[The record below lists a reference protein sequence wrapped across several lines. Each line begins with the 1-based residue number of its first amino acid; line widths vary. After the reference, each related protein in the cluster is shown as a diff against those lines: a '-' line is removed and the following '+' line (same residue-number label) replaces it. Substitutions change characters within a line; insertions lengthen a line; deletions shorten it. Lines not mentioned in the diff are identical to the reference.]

1 VVQDPLLRDLERGEF
16 PDLDTSEDRV
26 LAERLALRLA
36 AGAAHRKLVLSWPRI
51 DAQQARARVPSFY
64 GLEVLRA
71 AEGTLPGFSELMR
84 RAEQVGAARIGWPAP
99 ADPAKAIDEAEHDL
113 SLLERAF
120 HAPDRDRRGTGHYLL
135 TTNPHLARALRTRAR
150 RWIKRW
156 TPADGLVE
164 PSADALAALAAHLPS
179 LRPFS
184 PTALQDY
191 AACPYRFLLR
201 AVHRL
206 SPREVPE
213 AIDEIDPLSR
223 GKLLHEVQFELLRE
237 LQQAGALPLSRGG
250 LDPARARLEVIL
262 QRVAARW
269 KDELSPAIPRIWD
282 DSIAGMGA
290 DLREWLHRLA
300 DEPEWVPW
308 RFELS
313 FGLPDLTEHDPH
325 STKEP
330 VALEEGLRLRGSI
343 DLVERRNDGGLRATD
358 YKSGKQRAHPGVV
371 IGGGTVLQPTLYA
384 LALQKLFP
392 DARVYGGRLYYC
404 TFAAG
409 FTPIE
414 VPLDELARSSVR
426 ELSKTLY
433 ESIAGGFLP
442 AAPNRGECKYCDFQP
457 VCGPSEELRVR
468 RKPTDRLQPLTK
480 LRGMP

>member
-1 VVQDPLLRDLERGEF
+1 
-16 PDLDTSEDRV
+16 
-26 LAERLALRLA
+26 
-36 AGAAHRKLVLSWPRI
+36 
-51 DAQQARARVPSFY
+51 
-64 GLEVLRA
+64 
-71 AEGTLPGFSELMR
+71 
-84 RAEQVGAARIGWPAP
+84 VGAARIGWPAP
-99 ADPAKAIDEAEHDL
+99 ADPSQAIDEAEHDL
-113 SLLERAF
+113 SLLQSAF

-135 TTNPHLARALRTRAR
+135 GTNPHLARALRARAR

-164 PSADALAALAAHLPS
+164 PTPEALAALAAHLPAV
-179 LRPFS
+179 RPFS

-191 AACPYRFLLR
+191 ASCPYRFLLR

-237 LQQAGALPLSRGG
+237 LQQAGALPLSADG
-250 LDPARARLEVIL
+250 LDHARARLEEIL

-269 KDELSPAIPRIWD
+269 RDELSPAIPRIWD

-290 DLREWLHRLA
+290 DLREWLRRLA
-300 DEPEWVPW
+300 DEPLWVPW

-330 VALEEGLRLRGSI
+330 VVLDEGLRLRGSI
-343 DLVERRNDGGLRATD
+343 DLVERRSDGGLRATD
-358 YKSGKQRAHPGVV
+358 YKSGKQRADPGVV
-371 IGGGTVLQPTLYA
+371 IGGGSVLQPALYA

-392 DARVYGGRLYYC
+392 QAKVQGGRLYYC

-409 FTPIE
+409 FTPVE
-414 VPLDELARSSVR
+414 VPLDESARTSVR
-426 ELSKTLY
+426 ELSKTL
-433 ESIAGGFLP
+433 SDAIADGFLP
-442 AAPNRGECKYCDFQP
+442 AAPDEGECKYCDFQS
-457 VCGPSEELRVR
+457 VCGPAEELRTR
-468 RKPTDRLQPLTK
+468 RKPPDRLQALTK